1 MSLDRY
7 ISDNAIKFFGLS
19 DDSIVNYVKAAASSA
34 KSPEALFHALTSHGL
49 PNTAEAQNFV
59 TEVYSQAPRKHK
71 TKKAA
76 DTHHKVESNK
86 DLLAKKFSLLLDDD
100 GGAVEVR
107 SKSKG
112 KSKATGSERERETD
126 RSSKKERKERHT
138 RKRETDGN
146 AWESEEEEKAYKR
159 RRTEEPEDYPRREEN
174 LEPPAD
180 DELAESAEDESTRKE
195 RERLADLR
203 DRDAFAERMKKK
215 DQDKTK
221 NMVEDRSSSRR
232 GAGASEAAERHRL
245 ADDLA
250 ARVAAMPSLRER
262 SRQEYLTKRELQQIE
277 LLKMEIA
284 DEEELF
290 RNMKITR
297 REEERL
303 QRKKEV
309 LRLAQERMRIDDKY
323 DGYQLPDDY
332 FTEQG
337 KIDRKKKEAVLY
349 QRYEEGKGESF
360 VTDVDQWEQSQT
372 KNSTFKVGA
381 LDKEEAVEDYEY
393 VFDESQTI
401 NFVLANQMA
410 GQLSAKD
417 AALNAAIEEA
427 EQRAKSIEETRKS
440 LPIYQYREDLL
451 EAIAKHQVLIVVAE
465 TGSGK
470 TTQLPQYLHEAGYTA
485 NGMKVGCTQ
494 PRRVAAMSVAARVA
508 DELGTKVGYEVGY
521 SIRFENCTSEKTV
534 LKYMTDGMLLRELL
548 TEPSLEGYSA
558 LVIDEA
564 HERTL
569 STDILFALVKDI
581 ARFRPDL
588 RVLVSSATMDA
599 QKFSKYFDDAPVFY
613 VPGRRYP
620 VDIHYTPQPEANY
633 LHAAI
638 TTVFQIHTTQPKG
651 DILVFLTGQDEIE
664 IAMENLTETARA
676 LGNKIAELIV
686 CPIYANLP
694 SDMQA
699 KIFEPTPEGARKV
712 VLATNIAETSITID
726 GVVFVIDPGF
736 VKQKAYNP
744 RTGMSSLTVVPCSR
758 ASANQRAGR
767 AGRVGPGKAFRL
779 FTKWA
784 FANELEENTVPE
796 IQRTNLGMVVL
807 LLKSLG
813 INDLIGFE
821 FMDPPAG
828 ETLMR
833 AFELLY
839 ALGALNDRGELTKL
853 GRRMAEFPL
862 DPMLSKTIIQSGE
875 FGCSEE
881 VLSII
886 SMLSESVSL
895 FYRPKDKKLHADK
908 ARQNFVRP
916 GGDHFTL
923 LNVYDQWADTNFSQ
937 QWTYENFLQ
946 YKSLCRVRDIRDQ
959 LAKLCDRTEVAVVG
973 NANATN
979 ITPIQK
985 AITSGYFYNTARL
998 QKSGDSYRTSKT
1010 NQTVYI
1016 HPSSS
1021 LFQHQPPPKMVLY
1034 YDLMLT
1040 SKSYMLQVME
1050 IKTVWLLELAPHFFN
1065 QKDMEELE
1073 NQQKKMPKA
1082 VGASAQS
1089 K

>member
-1 MSLDRY
+1 D
-7 ISDNAIKFFGLS
+7 
-19 DDSIVNYVKAAASSA
+19 
-34 KSPEALFHALTSHGL
+34 
-49 PNTAEAQNFV
+49 
-59 TEVYSQAPRKHK
+59 
-71 TKKAA
+71 
-76 DTHHKVESNK
+76 
-86 DLLAKKFSLLLDDD
+86 
-100 GGAVEVR
+100 
-107 SKSKG
+107 
-112 KSKATGSERERETD
+112 
-126 RSSKKERKERHT
+126 
-138 RKRETDGN
+138 
-146 AWESEEEEKAYKR
+146 EEEKAYKR
-159 RRTEEPEDYPRREEN
+159 RRTEEPEDYPRREDN
-174 LEPPAD
+174 LDPPAD
-180 DELAESAEDESTRKE
+180 DELAESAEDEGSRRE

-203 DRDAFAERMKKK
+203 ERDAFAERMKKK

-262 SRQEYLTKRELQQIE
+262 SRQEYLTKRELQQME

-284 DEEELF
+284 DDEELF
-290 RNMKITR
+290 RNMKLTR

-427 EQRAKSIEETRKS
+427 EKHAKSIEETRKS
-440 LPIYQYREDLL
+440 LPIYQYREQLL
-451 EAIAKHQVLIVVAE
+451 EAIEKYQVLIVVAE

-521 SIRFENCTSEKTV
+521 SIRFENCTSDKTV

-599 QKFSKYFDDAPVFY
+599 EKFSKYFDGAPVFY

-699 KIFEPTPEGARKV
+699 KIFEPTPDGARKV

-736 VKQKAYNP
+736 VKQKTYNP
-744 RTGMSSLTVVPCSR
+744 RTGMSSLTV
-758 ASANQRAGR
+758 
-767 AGRVGPGKAFRL
+767 
-779 FTKWA
+779 
-784 FANELEENTVPE
+784 
-796 IQRTNLGMVVL
+796 
-807 LLKSLG
+807 
-813 INDLIGFE
+813 
-821 FMDPPAG
+821 
-828 ETLMR
+828 
-833 AFELLY
+833 
-839 ALGALNDRGELTKL
+839 
-853 GRRMAEFPL
+853 
-862 DPMLSKTIIQSGE
+862 
-875 FGCSEE
+875 
-881 VLSII
+881 
-886 SMLSESVSL
+886 
-895 FYRPKDKKLHADK
+895 
-908 ARQNFVRP
+908 
-916 GGDHFTL
+916 
-923 LNVYDQWADTNFSQ
+923 
-937 QWTYENFLQ
+937 
-946 YKSLCRVRDIRDQ
+946 
-959 LAKLCDRTEVAVVG
+959 
-973 NANATN
+973 
-979 ITPIQK
+979 
-985 AITSGYFYNTARL
+985 
-998 QKSGDSYRTSKT
+998 
-1010 NQTVYI
+1010 
-1016 HPSSS
+1016 
-1021 LFQHQPPPKMVLY
+1021 
-1034 YDLMLT
+1034 
-1040 SKSYMLQVME
+1040 
-1050 IKTVWLLELAPHFFN
+1050 
-1065 QKDMEELE
+1065 
-1073 NQQKKMPKA
+1073 
-1082 VGASAQS
+1082 
-1089 K
+1089 